1 MTETKVTHEIK
12 LDRSVRAILWALAIG
27 VILHALPLG
36 MIESKAFA
44 ELEGNPTINLRLSE
58 TGAYNVD
65 LDD

>member
-44 ELEGNPTINLRLSE
+44 ELSGNPKITVHLQEDGL
-58 TGAYNVD
+58 YNVD